1 MAEYY
6 YVVDEDDY
14 RNADARDHRANPGAP
29 AGATF
34 IRPGTFVRPAPG
46 PVPIRTPTFVQPT
59 PVLQPAPVAPT
70 YAAPPAAQ
78 PYMPLNYY
86 QPPGYPPGYP
96 MQGYQGPGYPAPGY
110 PGPWGQP
117 PGYCG
122 FGGGWGGGPAMQS
135 LGRVLSIA
143 TPIVVSLL
151 PLPVPPTPVQAT
163 GDCATDLKG
172 ALANEANQITYQTSL
187 AKAAKRDELWYAL
200 GGGLGKLLEKGL
212 RP

>member
-1 MAEYY
+1 MSEYY
-6 YVVDEDDY
+6 VIDDDDY
-14 RNADARDHRANPGAP
+14 RNADARDHRYNPGSP
-29 AGATF
+29 A
-34 IRPGTFVRPAPG
+34 RDVFVRPG
-46 PVPIRTPTFVQPT
+46 PTVRPAAVPVRPTYVQPT
-59 PVLQPAPVAPT
+59 PVAQPVPVSPT
-70 YAAPPAAQ
+70 YAAPPQ
-78 PYMPLNYY
+78 PYMPPNYY
-86 QPPGYPPGYP
+86 QPPGYP
-96 MQGYQGPGYPAPGY
+96 MQGYQGPGYPYAGPGY

-122 FGGGWGGGPAMQS
+122 FGGGWGGAPAMQS

-151 PLPVPPTPVQAT
+151 PLPTPPTPIQAT
-163 GDCATDLKG
+163 GDCTTDLKG